1 MTDPTTKTEHDSF
14 TTTRMSFGEH
24 LEELR
29 KRLIWAIAGL
39 VAATIVC
46 FNFGDSIIEILTTPY
61 CVAMEQLGFTP
72 HMIQLNPI
80 ESFIEYFK
88 ISLKFGLVLA
98 SPWILYQLW
107 KFVQT
112 GLFPSEQKIVKYFA
126 PSSIFLFVVGATF
139 MVAVVLSGLLKFLIA
154 ISMWFPLPS
163 HDNFLYK
170 LYQGKGNGAEIAATR
185 PAIPPTNVPVL
196 VEDPAKP
203 EEGQLWYNSRK
214 KRLNV
219 SSEGE
224 TYYLDLQKASSRQ
237 FVQPFFSIS
246 EYLGFVV
253 NLALAFGFGF
263 QIPIVVVFLTAM
275 RILSARELA
284 SMRKY
289 VILGVAI
296 LAAIL
301 TPTPDV
307 GTMLLLAVP
316 MLLLFEV
323 GLVISRILERR
334 AA

>member
-1 MTDPTTKTEHDSF
+1 
-14 TTTRMSFGEH
+14 MSFGEH

-29 KRLIWAIAGL
+29 RRLIWAIVGL
-39 VAATIVC
+39 VAATILC

-61 CVAMEQLGFTP
+61 CVAMEQLGFIP

-88 ISLKFGLVLA
+88 ISLKFGFVLA
-98 SPWILYQLW
+98 SPWILYQIW

-112 GLFPSEQKIVKYFA
+112 GLFPSEQKILKYFA
-126 PSSIFLFVVGATF
+126 PSSIVLFVTGASF
-139 MVAVVLSGLLKFLIA
+139 MITVVLSGLLKFLIT

-170 LYQGKGNGAEIAATR
+170 WYQQGEGEAQVTATQ
-185 PAIPPTNVPVL
+185 PVMPPTNIPVL
-196 VEDPAKP
+196 VEDPAEP
-203 EEGQLWYNSRK
+203 AEGQLWYNSNT
-214 KRLNV
+214 KRLNL

-224 TYYLDLQKASSRQ
+224 TYYLRLQKASSSQ

-263 QIPIVVVFLTAM
+263 QIPIVVVFLTALH
-275 RILSARELA
+275 ILTANDLAR
-284 SMRKY
+284 MRKY
-289 VILGVAI
+289 VILGIAV

-307 GTMLLLAVP
+307 GTMLLLALP
-316 MLLLFEV
+316 MILLFEA
-323 GLVISRILERR
+323 GLIVSRIIEGR